1 MNTCVFTLWQ
11 TKVEL
16 TYVHVYGY
24 LISKIKNFEQ
34 IRDTT
39 LTLQGNDGR
48 WARSRRLNREHY
60 PPSSVQLG
68 GTSGEKLSNFWN
80 FVAIRESFLHK
91 ICGLAFFDA
100 AKANNPQKF
109 SPWKLYL
116 LPIHNFNFLSWKF
129 PAVRYESLQF
139 ITAIDTTTFNF
150 ASKRFPSILVGSK

>member
-1 MNTCVFTLWQ
+1 MFSLCGMQ

-24 LISKIKNFEQ
+24 LISEIKNFEQ

-68 GTSGEKLSNFWN
+68 GTGGEKLSNFWN
-80 FVAIRESFLHK
+80 FVAIHESFLHK
-91 ICGLAFFDA
+91 ICGLASFDA
-100 AKANNPQKF
+100 AKRTIHESFLHENCIFYQFTTLKF
-109 SPWKLYL
+109 SL
-116 LPIHNFNFLSWKF
+116 LKVSRNTVWSVHNCNWHNNF
-129 PAVRYESLQF
+129 QF
-139 ITAIDTTTFNF
+139 CFQEISFDI
-150 ASKRFPSILVGSK
+150 SG

>member
-1 MNTCVFTLWQ
+1 MQ

-24 LISKIKNFEQ
+24 LISEIKNFEQ

-68 GTSGEKLSNFWN
+68 GTSGEKLSNFLKFCGCSRKVFSTK
-80 FVAIRESFLHK
+80 FV
-91 ICGLAFFDA
+91 
-100 AKANNPQKF
+100 
-109 SPWKLYL
+109 
-116 LPIHNFNFLSWKF
+116 
-129 PAVRYESLQF
+129 V
-139 ITAIDTTTFNF
+139 
-150 ASKRFPSILVGSK
+150 